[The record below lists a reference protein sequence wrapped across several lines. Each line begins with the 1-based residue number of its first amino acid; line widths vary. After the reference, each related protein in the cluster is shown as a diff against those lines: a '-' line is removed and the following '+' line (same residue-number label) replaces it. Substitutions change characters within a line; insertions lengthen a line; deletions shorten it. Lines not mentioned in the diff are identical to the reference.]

1 MGTKKEGTNKRKCVV
16 FPATQA
22 IEMTKTNKAN
32 IPIRRYSCYA
42 FIFVYVGK
50 LFTMK
55 MSLYVSCFF
64 SFDGLC
70 NQHYDLLGSVAWAKE
85 TMRFSQPR
93 SKDCC
98 SGKRRK
104 KTWGEKQR
112 NRQHWIVWV
121 ERFSTCSVYVSS
133 YASPNMRVQSAYE
146 TSVFRWWK
154 MLFIW

>member
-55 MSLYVSCFF
+55 MSLYVSFFF

-104 KTWGEKQR
+104 KNMGRKAERSTALNCLSWEVLNLFCLCFVLRVTKYACAICIR
-112 NRQHWIVWV
+112 NECI
-121 ERFSTCSVYVSS
+121 
-133 YASPNMRVQSAYE
+133 
-146 TSVFRWWK
+146 
-154 MLFIW
+154 